1 MVFFP
6 LVGLVVLYSKCL
18 QEHRKEGGKVTSAW
32 GGPKK
37 EMIVL
42 TLMSSMACETL
53 ILLMAASRLSWSTMM
68 RCCCKLESCKEARE
82 RDYRH

>member
-1 MVFFP
+1 MWFFCIDDRAIN
-6 LVGLVVLYSKCL
+6 LSQV
-18 QEHRKEGGKVTSAW
+18 R
-32 GGPKK
+32 PKR

-68 RCCCKLESCKEARE
+68 RCCCKLDSCREKDSDVITARAVVS
-82 RDYRH
+82 RL